1 MKLTALA
8 ALPLSLLFACS
19 SAGNGTSS
27 ATSSTSPTSDADG
40 GTTDDGGATATD
52 DAGPADMCAPAPKK
66 SGCSN
71 ESSWVRGTAHWDPSH
86 FKAGAPA
93 PVMRVSLR
101 HGFSLVA
108 GEEKIGGRLHAYSTF
123 KIDPKT
129 GEAPFSVDMCDFG
142 TAMWSEENGTF
153 HLVLMIDENGNNN
166 LDNATSNEDAI
177 ALATPDPTEL
187 QAMVDVDVSCHA
199 PSQCM
204 DVKLDCTGTTCLT
217 ITPIKSCKK
226 KTPSCKSDDAFCT

>member
-8 ALPLSLLFACS
+8 ALPFVLLAACS
-19 SAGNGTSS
+19 SAGNS
-27 ATSSTSPTSDADG
+27 ASNVGASTSQTSDPDG
-40 GTTDDGGATATD
+40 GTADDGAAAPAD
-52 DAGPADMCAPAPKK
+52 DAGPADMCAAAPSK
-66 SGCSN
+66 SGCGN

-93 PVMRVSLR
+93 PVMRISLR
-101 HGFSLVA
+101 HGFALIA
-108 GEEKIGGRLHAYSTF
+108 GEEKIGGRLHAYSKF
-123 KIDPKT
+123 KIDPTT
-129 GEAPFSVDMCDFG
+129 GEAPFAVDMCGFG

-153 HLVLMIDENGNNN
+153 HLVAMIDENGNND

-199 PSQCM
+199 PSACL
-204 DVKLDCTGTTCLT
+204 DVKLDCTGTSCLT
-217 ITPIKSCKK
+217 ITPVKSCKK
-226 KTPSCKSDDAFCT
+226 KTPSCKSDDAFCM